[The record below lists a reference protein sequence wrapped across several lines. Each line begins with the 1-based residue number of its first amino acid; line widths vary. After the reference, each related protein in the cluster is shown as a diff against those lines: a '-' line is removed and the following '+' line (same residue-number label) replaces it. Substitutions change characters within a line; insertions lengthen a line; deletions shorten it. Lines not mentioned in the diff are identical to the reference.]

1 MLGHRTLTVEDYLTI
16 LKRRWWILA
25 IPAVLFAVVAIGIT
39 FFLTPRYTSQTT
51 VLINEQKVPD
61 TIVKPVVTEDLNSRL
76 ASMNEQITSRS
87 SLEPI
92 IKKYNLY
99 DSLHGDMDAR
109 VAQARKNILIQPIV
123 SEIRSNGLPGFKI
136 SFTAG
141 DPQTAQQVCAEIT
154 SLFTNANIKSRT
166 DQARSTT
173 SFVEQQLQQQKAKL
187 DEQEAK
193 LAAFQ
198 RQYMGMRPEDTAN
211 NTSLLSALNSRLD
224 ATTQQ
229 LQQLQQSKS
238 LQESMLSQQLQTL
251 AAMPAG
257 SSVQAP
263 DTLERRL
270 EALQAQES
278 DLSMHYT
285 DEYPALKRVRT
296 QIADLQKQMAKAA
309 STPPPPANTG
319 NTTPR
324 VEPASVH
331 LLRTQIRLI
340 DDQIANLHKEQ
351 AQIESQIRSYQGR
364 IEASP
369 QVAEQ
374 EKELTRDYQTTL
386 DEYNRLKTSLN
397 ATTMATDLELRQQGE
412 TFDLLD
418 PANLPESPTWP
429 NRAVF
434 GGGGFAGGLA
444 LGVLIIALL
453 EYKDTALRS
462 ERDIWAFTQLPTL
475 AVIAWADEVGA
486 GSGGRYGVGRWFRRK
501 SAKEQLADAP
511 G

>member
-1 MLGHRTLTVEDYLTI
+1 
-16 LKRRWWILA
+16 
-25 IPAVLFAVVAIGIT
+25 
-39 FFLTPRYTSQTT
+39 
-51 VLINEQKVPD
+51 
-61 TIVKPVVTEDLNSRL
+61 
-76 ASMNEQITSRS
+76 
-87 SLEPI
+87 
-92 IKKYNLY
+92 
-99 DSLHGDMDAR
+99 
-109 VAQARKNILIQPIV
+109 
-123 SEIRSNGLPGFKI
+123 
-136 SFTAG
+136 
-141 DPQTAQQVCAEIT
+141 
-154 SLFTNANIKSRT
+154 
-166 DQARSTT
+166 
-173 SFVEQQLQQQKAKL
+173 
-187 DEQEAK
+187 
-193 LAAFQ
+193 
-198 RQYMGMRPEDTAN
+198 
-211 NTSLLSALNSRLD
+211 
-224 ATTQQ
+224 
-229 LQQLQQSKS
+229 
-238 LQESMLSQQLQTL
+238 
-251 AAMPAG
+251 
-257 SSVQAP
+257 
-263 DTLERRL
+263 
-270 EALQAQES
+270 
-278 DLSMHYT
+278 MHYT

-309 STPPPPANTG
+309 STPPPPVNTTS
-319 NTTPR
+319 TTPR

-331 LLRTQIRLI
+331 QLRTQIRLI
-340 DDQIANLHKEQ
+340 DDQIANLHKQQ
-351 AQIESQIRSYQGR
+351 AQIESQIRSYEGR

-374 EKELTRDYQTTL
+374 EKELTRDYQTTS

-434 GGGGFAGGLA
+434 GGGGFAGGLV

-486 GSGGRYGVGRWFRRK
+486 GSGGRSGVGRWFRRK